1 MKLTIGL
8 GVVIAVLAATNWVSY
23 ERLQSAQALNK
34 AHVDALAVQKR
45 QASFVLAAETE
56 KVRQLQ
62 AALKIAADTL
72 EKAYATHKAKV
83 ADATAALEL
92 ARKSGRLRD
101 PNADRCGGGGGSAP
115 GPAQPPA
122 GGGEGDKAEAGGLLS
137 VQLSDLLSRVLRE
150 ADDINVAYAAC
161 RADALSARGVAP
173 EPPEP

>member
-8 GVVIAVLAATNWVSY
+8 GVVIAVLVATNWVSY
-23 ERLQSAQALNK
+23 ERLQTAKELNGVYETQIR
-34 AHVDALAVQKR
+34 AQKR

-72 EKAYATHKAKV
+72 EKAYAQHKATV
-83 ADATAALEL
+83 ADAAAALAA

-101 PNADRCGGGGGSAP
+101 PNADRCGGGGGSTP

-161 RADALSARGVAP
+161 RADALSARGMAV